1 MKQSDN
7 GAKHVLSSK
16 IAVTTGDRIFYFINN
31 LILVFVIIAVVTPII
46 NVIANAFSSGDA
58 VASGKVTFWP
68 VDFSLEGFRA
78 VFKDPYII
86 KGYGNTIFYTVVG
99 TTINVLMT
107 IVAAYPL
114 SRHDLPGRGTL
125 TMVFAFT
132 MLFHGGMIPNYL
144 LMKDLGILNTRWVM
158 LIPGAISVYNMIIC
172 RTFFATQLPRELRE
186 AAQVDGCS
194 EFRYFISI
202 ALPLSK
208 AVIAVI
214 ALYYAVA
221 HWNQY
226 FNAFLYLSDKNI
238 FPLQLILRDILIAN
252 TVDASSIIDADM
264 LVNLNLIETLKY
276 SLILV
281 ACVPIWCVY
290 PFVQK
295 YFVQGVM
302 IGAIKG

>member
-1 MKQSDN
+1 
-7 GAKHVLSSK
+7 
-16 IAVTTGDRIFYFINN
+16 
-31 LILVFVIIAVVTPII
+31 
-46 NVIANAFSSGDA
+46 
-58 VASGKVTFWP
+58 
-68 VDFSLEGFRA
+68 
-78 VFKDPYII
+78 
-86 KGYGNTIFYTVVG
+86 
-99 TTINVLMT
+99 
-107 IVAAYPL
+107 
-114 SRHDLPGRGTL
+114 
-125 TMVFAFT
+125 MVFAFT
-132 MLFHGGMIPNYL
+132 MLFNGGMIPNYL